1 LAVRLSLPPLTQEVM
16 LDPEQGSIRS
26 LVPMAHVA
34 SVPASIEFYGKLGFR
49 VLNSVPGAAGEPRWA
64 YLSSGQ
70 GPRPGQGPAQ
80 LMLARASGPIDADQ
94 QAVLFYAY
102 FDDTH
107 AARERL
113 MAAGIEAGPIEYP
126 FWAPR
131 GEFRIVDPDGYTV
144 MVTHT

>member
-1 LAVRLSLPPLTQEVM
+1 M
-16 LDPEQGSIRS
+16 LDPDDSPIRA

-34 SVPASIEFYGKLGFR
+34 SVPASIAFYAKLGFR
-49 VLNSVPGAAGEPRWA
+49 VLNSVPGEEGEPRWA
-64 YLSSGQ
+64 YLTSRSEERQ
-70 GPRPGQGPAQ
+70 QRGPAQ
-80 LMLARASGPIDADQ
+80 LMLARASGPIDAHQ

-107 AARERL
+107 TARERL
-113 MAAGIEAGPIEYP
+113 VAAGVDAGPIAYP

-131 GEFRIVDPDGYTV
+131 GEFRVTDPDGYVV